1 MKSLRDGAFFISTGE
16 VLLPK
21 FTVDEKASGETLELK
36 ASGRATLDARLTW
49 TFPMAFAE
57 IVTGDGKNFYRTR
70 IDLAD
75 TGAYGERSLKLP
87 IDLKTKKWVRFAAW
101 DVAANG
107 VISQPVWLAPV
118 PD

>member
-1 MKSLRDGAFFISTGE
+1 M
-16 VLLPK
+16 
-21 FTVDEKASGETLELK
+21 ELK
-36 ASGRATLDARLTW
+36 ASGRATLNASLTW

-57 IVTGDGKNFYRTR
+57 VVTGDGKTVYRTR

-75 TGAYGERSLKLP
+75 TGAYGERTLKLP
-87 IDLKTKKWVRFAAW
+87 VDLKTKKWIRFEAW

-107 VISQPVWLAPV
+107 VISQPVWVAPV